1 MFPLHVLETG
11 SPYVARLAYAVSA
24 GSTGERGGGGA
35 AGLAVTAY
43 DLRTMYPFL
52 FFPLCVMT
60 LSVIL
65 GASAVN
71 ALGRGLLERRKQALT
86 SRRLWLAEKVIH
98 TACRCSRQMVES
110 KPVQVL

>member
-1 MFPLHVLETG
+1 MFPLRVLETG
-11 SPYVARLAYAVSA
+11 SPCVASLASAVLGA
-24 GSTGERGGGGA
+24 QGNTGGA
-35 AGLAVTAY
+35 PAGLAVTAY

-52 FFPLCVMT
+52 FFSPLCVMT

-71 ALGRGLLERRKQALT
+71 TLGRGLLERRKQALT

-98 TACRCSRQMVES
+98 TACRCSRQTVES
-110 KPVQVL
+110 KPVQML